1 MQIRRIFG
9 RERRGYRFATKFWLP
24 CILKYTFSI
33 YIPVF
38 SQAKN
43 SWRYTCT
50 FEKHSIIPTSHKST
64 T

>member
-43 SWRYTCT
+43 SWRYMYVRET
-50 FEKHSIIPTSHKST
+50 FNYSYVP
-64 T
+64 